1 MNLDTGHPA
10 DQGLTLRLRG
20 PADLLVAL
28 PYLLGF
34 HPRDSLV
41 LVGTGSPRDPCVR
54 FTLRVDLP
62 PPGLSAGLARSL
74 AGGVIARQCEELFI
88 AVIGGA
94 PPQPVKAGS
103 GLSRPEVVDALG
115 SACVSAGVRVRDV
128 VWAAE
133 LVEGAA
139 WRCYGECGCAGTLP
153 DPACSPLAAASVA
166 AGQVTYADRAE
177 LERVVAPGDPA
188 VLRRRAALLNQRIDE
203 AAQQGDRVAPTGMAA
218 VDLVAHWVEV
228 SDADRPT
235 LDDEDVVQLCL
246 ALSDP
251 LVRDV
256 AFGFALGGRPRGAE
270 RLWSVLVTEAPDP
283 EAAEPAV
290 LLAHSALT
298 TGDGALASVAL
309 ERAQRAW
316 PGHRLSAM
324 IQSALAAATDP
335 EVLCG
340 WLAQGYEQAALLL
353 ARRDGER

>member
-1 MNLDTGHPA
+1 MNLDAGHPA
-10 DQGLTLRLRG
+10 DQRLTLRLRG

-41 LVGTGSPRDPCVR
+41 LVGTGSPGDPCVR

-62 PPGLSAGLARSL
+62 PPALSAGLARSL
-74 AGGVIARQCEELFI
+74 AGGVIARQCDELFI

-94 PPQPVKAGS
+94 PPSTGS
-103 GLSRPEVVDALG
+103 EVSCPEVVDAL
-115 SACVSAGVRVRDV
+115 AATCVSAGVRVRDV

-139 WRCYGECGCAGTLP
+139 WRCYGECGCAGALP
-153 DPACSPLAAASVA
+153 DPACSPLAAAAVA

-188 VLRRRAALLNQRIDE
+188 MLRRRAALLNQRIDE
-203 AAQQGDRVAPTGMAA
+203 AAQQGDRVAPSGMAA
-218 VDLVAHWVEV
+218 VELVAHWVEV
-228 SDADRPT
+228 FDASRPT
-235 LDDEDVVQLCL
+235 LDDEDVVRLCL
-246 ALSDP
+246 ALSDS

-256 AFGFALGGRPRGAE
+256 AFGFALGSRPSGAE
-270 RLWSVLVTEAPDP
+270 RLWSALVTEAPDP
-283 EAAEPAV
+283 ESAEPAV

-340 WLAQGYEQAALLL
+340 WLAQGCEQAVELL